1 MSAREMGTAPLAPSA
16 VARRMAMNIGALVL
30 SALKAVRATKAESEA
45 TLTALRPTRSE
56 SGPHR
61 SVITP

>member
-45 TLTALRPTRSE
+45 TMTDLRPTRSE